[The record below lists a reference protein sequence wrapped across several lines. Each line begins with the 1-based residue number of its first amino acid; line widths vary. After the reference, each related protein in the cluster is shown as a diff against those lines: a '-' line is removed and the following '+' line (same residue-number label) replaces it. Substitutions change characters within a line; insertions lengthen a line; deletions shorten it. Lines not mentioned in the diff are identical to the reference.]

1 VLVEDCSEEEVLR
14 SMVRRVRAH
23 CDETVRR
30 AHQMQRLSPEIWEGL
45 MLLQLLWGANEAVAK
60 RLDLSLALQPEWPEP
75 DLGASLSQT
84 LSQLTGFKGTSTAS
98 NLLGKFALAP
108 NVRPP
113 VPAFEFHLE
122 SLAEELVP
130 PELEFRLFVEN
141 ACAGPITPAE
151 VLELPLY
158 AARTDYGF
166 EYVLPSKMRSFMA
179 NRNLVPVSYTRKVLQ
194 VENHHAQVYLQH
206 QVARRVA
213 ADLEVLPG
221 HEIHIDPALLFF
233 ILKVRRD
240 NILEDTTAALQ
251 RATPEDLRRQLKVV
265 FEGEQGVDE
274 GGLAREFFRLLS
286 ARVFTAECGLFDPA
300 VAQGARVLWFD
311 SNSACESTDFWLAG
325 VILGLVVYNN
335 MPGLDV
341 RFPPVVFK
349 KVKDEPL
356 GLEDLRN
363 VHPDTYL
370 SLRSL
375 LSWEPENPEI
385 SDDEANS
392 IFENTF
398 CLDFLVTFDVNGKKQ
413 TRELC
418 EGGKDKA
425 VTYKNREDFVRL
437 YCEWLLT
444 KSVERQFEPFR
455 KGVRRVC
462 DSPLFN
468 ALHSAEL
475 EMIVCGEQEL
485 DFSQLKRNV
494 HYDGFCED
502 MPYVNAFWQLM
513 LSFDV

>member
-1 VLVEDCSEEEVLR
+1 
-14 SMVRRVRAH
+14 
-23 CDETVRR
+23 
-30 AHQMQRLSPEIWEGL
+30 
-45 MLLQLLWGANEAVAK
+45 
-60 RLDLSLALQPEWPEP
+60 
-75 DLGASLSQT
+75 
-84 LSQLTGFKGTSTAS
+84 
-98 NLLGKFALAP
+98 
-108 NVRPP
+108 
-113 VPAFEFHLE
+113 
-122 SLAEELVP
+122 
-130 PELEFRLFVEN
+130 
-141 ACAGPITPAE
+141 
-151 VLELPLY
+151 
-158 AARTDYGF
+158 
-166 EYVLPSKMRSFMA
+166 
-179 NRNLVPVSYTRKVLQ
+179 
-194 VENHHAQVYLQH
+194 
-206 QVARRVA
+206 
-213 ADLEVLPG
+213 
-221 HEIHIDPALLFF
+221 
-233 ILKVRRD
+233 
-240 NILEDTTAALQ
+240 
-251 RATPEDLRRQLKVV
+251 
-265 FEGEQGVDE
+265 
-274 GGLAREFFRLLS
+274 
-286 ARVFTAECGLFDPA
+286 
-300 VAQGARVLWFD
+300 
-311 SNSACESTDFWLAG
+311 ACESTDFWLAG

-455 KGVRRVC
+455 KGVRREEPMVQVPRAARLSHLDGARTLLSIWIVCHHMAPREPASSLDAMLVRVDVGVEFFMMMSGFLTQHLFGQKEGIGSSAGSLASFYTRRLFRCLLVC

-513 LSFDV
+513 LSFDVVQKKRFLSFVTGSDLAPVGGLQELQLVIQRNGGEPTERLPTAHTCFNLLLLPEYGSTSKLERMVNCAMHNAEGFGLE